1 MINNSSTG
9 GYLQPGT
16 TEGLPGSLTLTQF
29 IQTVL
34 VGVSNLPG
42 NMCRPNWQVAPPKQ
56 PDIQTN
62 WLAFGIN
69 TSQPDTYAYVGI
81 NEDDATV
88 MQRHE
93 LLEIQCS
100 FYGPDAMEVAGLVR
114 DGFQIQ
120 QNLEALRSANM
131 GFVETTQANHIP
143 NSIIYA
149 SPAFI
154 AISRATYIALGA
166 PKFACTDR
174 SDCAGEITHSAREHG
189 VEVRLLYPI
198 HSEIP
203 LWQLDGTIMFG
214 KGTTFGKNDIY
225 HAFYSRKDNTD
236 MFVRKCNELLNN
248 L

>member
-1 MINNSSTG
+1 MNVTFYNENVDPLVPAMQKLTFEKLGLKINQYKMEGADWKGHG
-9 GYLQPGT
+9 GT
-16 TEGLPGSLTLTQF
+16 IDDF
-29 IQTVL
+29 IEEVFLHSEDNIL
-34 VGVSNLPG
+34 VI
-42 NMCRPNWQVAPPKQ
+42 W
-56 PDIQTN
+56 DIDCIPLN
-62 WLAFGIN
+62 ADIVNEAIAFADAGGIM
-69 TSQPDTYAYVGI
+69 GI
-81 NEDDATV
+81 A
-88 MQRHE
+88 QK
-93 LLEIQCS
+93 
-100 FYGPDAMEVAGLVR
+100 
-114 DGFQIQ
+114 
-120 QNLEALRSANM
+120 
-131 GFVETTQANHIP
+131 ANHIP

>member
-1 MINNSSTG
+1 MNVTFYNENVD
-9 GYLQPGT
+9 P
-16 TEGLPGSLTLTQF
+16 
-29 IQTVL
+29 L
-34 VGVSNLPG
+34 VPA
-42 NMCRPNWQVAPPKQ
+42 MQK
-56 PDIQTN
+56 
-62 WLAFGIN
+62 LAFEKLGLKINQYKMEGADWKGHGGTIDDFIEEVFLHSEDNILVIWDIDCIPLNADIVNEAIAFADAGGIM
-69 TSQPDTYAYVGI
+69 GI
-81 NEDDATV
+81 A
-88 MQRHE
+88 QK
-93 LLEIQCS
+93 
-100 FYGPDAMEVAGLVR
+100 
-114 DGFQIQ
+114 
-120 QNLEALRSANM
+120 
-131 GFVETTQANHIP
+131 ANHIP

-174 SDCAGEITHSAREHG
+174 SDCAGEITHSARQHG